1 MANKISVILDV
12 ATDKAVSGL
21 KGFKNSIADADGAMG
36 KMKAGAGAAFG
47 ALQGAAVTALAAAG
61 AAAVAF
67 SVKSVQAFT
76 DTAVAAGKLADATG
90 LSSEEASKWTAVADD
105 IGISAESM
113 EKSFGKLAVSIGK
126 NNPLLE
132 QYGITVKKG
141 ADGQAD
147 MNATMLNA
155 IDVINGIEDPTK
167 KAAVAQAALGKGWM
181 DMSELIEQGSGTL
194 TESMAEVSEAQ
205 VIDPEEVEK
214 ARKMRAAMDNLQDAI
229 RDVSLTL
236 GEDLVPMAVAGAD
249 ALTLLIEPLS
259 SVNQWTKDVALGF
272 LELVG
277 VIDKLPGPS
286 EDAAT
291 GFGQMATMLDQLASS
306 TTADEEVMIALNAA
320 IMAGIAAGGNLEPV
334 IEALKDAIDDKRDAD
349 AEAEQAAKEHTEALE
364 DQMKA
369 TDDLYSSKLKLVGG
383 DIAVRDSQ
391 RQAAEAVAALTAL
404 TAEGKGGT
412 DEYAAA
418 QDAAAQALIDS
429 AAAASE
435 YEISQREA
443 NGETLSGES
452 KTNNYIGKLR
462 DLAATLGPN
471 DPLRAQ
477 LAGYIAELEAIKPEY
492 NTRLNLRITGATVTS
507 DGDLIGVSGPRAS
520 GGPVSSGQTYLVGE
534 QGPELLTMGGNGYV
548 TPNSQLAAAG
558 AAPIVLT
565 VNAGMGAD
573 GKEIGDVIVG
583 KLREYERRNG
593 PGWRS

>member
-1 MANKISVILDV
+1 MANKISVLIDV

-21 KGFKNSIADADGAMG
+21 KGFKQSVADADGAMG
-36 KMKAGAGAAFG
+36 KMKAGASSAFDSIKANAGNMALVAGSAIVAFG
-47 ALQGAAVTALAAAG
+47 VKAVSSFQDAALAA
-61 AAAVAF
+61 
-67 SVKSVQAFT
+67 
-76 DTAVAAGKLADATG
+76 GKFADATG
-90 LSSEEASKWTAVADD
+90 LSVETASKWTAVADD
-105 IGISAESM
+105 IGISAETM
-113 EKSFGKLAVSIGK
+113 EKSFGKLAVSVGK

-132 QYGITVKKG
+132 EYGITVQKG
-141 ADGQAD
+141 ADGQDD

-155 IDVINGIEDPTK
+155 IDVIKGIEDPTK

-181 DMSELIEQGSGTL
+181 DMAELIEVGSDDL
-194 TESMAEVSEAQ
+194 TASMDQVSEAQ
-205 VIDPEEVEK
+205 IIDPEEVEK
-214 ARKMRAAMDNLQDAI
+214 ARKMRAQMDELQDAL
-229 RDVSLTL
+229 RDVSLVV
-236 GEDLVPMAVAGAD
+236 GEDLVPTV
-249 ALTLLIEPLS
+249 TLLADGLVKIIGPLS
-259 SVNQWTKDVALGF
+259 SVNQWTKDVTTGF

-286 EDAAT
+286 EDAAS
-291 GFGQMATMLDQLASS
+291 GIGRMATVMDQLASS
-306 TTADEEVMIALNAA
+306 TTADEEVILALNAA
-320 IMAGIAAGGNLEPV
+320 IEAGIKAGGNLEPV
-334 IEALKDAIDDKRDAD
+334 IEALKDAIDEKRAADAD
-349 AEAEQAAKEHTEALE
+349 AEEAAKEHTEALE

-391 RQAAEAVAALTAL
+391 REAAEAVAALNTL

-412 DEYAAA
+412 DEYAVA

-452 KTNNYIGKLR
+452 KTNNYIGKLK

-558 AAPIVLT
+558 ASPIILT

>member
-1 MANKISVILDV
+1 MANKISVLIDV

-21 KGFKNSIADADGAMG
+21 KGFKQSVADADGAMG
-36 KMKAGAGAAFG
+36 KMKAGASSAFDSIKANAGNMALVAGSAIVAFG
-47 ALQGAAVTALAAAG
+47 VKAVSSFQDAALAA
-61 AAAVAF
+61 
-67 SVKSVQAFT
+67 
-76 DTAVAAGKLADATG
+76 GKFADATG
-90 LSSEEASKWTAVADD
+90 LSVETASKWTAVADD
-105 IGISAESM
+105 IGISAETM
-113 EKSFGKLAVSIGK
+113 EKSFGKLAVSVGK

-132 QYGITVKKG
+132 EYGITVQKG
-141 ADGQAD
+141 ADGQDD

-155 IDVINGIEDPTK
+155 IDVIKGIEDPTK

-181 DMSELIEQGSGTL
+181 DMAELIEVGSDDL
-194 TESMAEVSEAQ
+194 TASMDQVSEAQ
-205 VIDPEEVEK
+205 IIDPEEVEK
-214 ARKMRAAMDNLQDAI
+214 ARKMRAQMDELQDAL
-229 RDVSLTL
+229 RDVSLVI
-236 GEDLVPMAVAGAD
+236 GEDLVPTV
-249 ALTLLIEPLS
+249 TLLADGLVKIIGPLS
-259 SVNQWTKDVALGF
+259 SVNQWTKDVTTGF

-277 VIDKLPGPS
+277 VIDQVTPAS
-286 EDAAT
+286 EEAAKN
-291 GFGQMATMLDQLASS
+291 
-306 TTADEEVMIALNAA
+306 EEVMIALNAA
-320 IMAGIAAGGNLEPV
+320 IEAGIKAGGNLEPV
-334 IEALKDAIDDKRDAD
+334 IAALKDAIDEKRAADAD
-349 AEAEQAAKEHTEALE
+349 AEEAAKEHTEALE

-391 RQAAEAVAALTAL
+391 REAAEAVAALNTL

-412 DEYAAA
+412 DEYAVA

-452 KTNNYIGKLR
+452 KTNNYIGKLK

-520 GGPVSSGQTYLVGE
+520 GGPVSTGQTYLVGE

-558 AAPIVLT
+558 ASPIILT